1 MLEPS
6 SLFSIEGFLH
16 MQDVIFEH
24 IYLHTGAIVQVN
36 GLRRTAEDK
45 RMEWLGKTSIGFY
58 SCLFDDI
65 TTNESVI
72 V

>member
-1 MLEPS
+1 MLEPA
-6 SLFSIEGFLH
+6 SLLSIEGFLH

-24 IYLHTGAIVQVN
+24 IYLRTGAIVQVN
-36 GLRRTAEDK
+36 GMRRTAEDK
-45 RMEWLGKTSIGFY
+45 RMEYLGKTSIGFY

-72 V
+72 I